1 MVGGWANPSAW
12 RYIYTCQNLALFKK
26 LTPKTNPSPLRLFCT
41 EQQRK
46 DNLTWR
52 PSCFRLV
59 FRTQEV
65 MTIGCCFLETESEE
79 KRRKQKHR
87 KKYTA
92 DDYAEC
98 HIIEP
103 VLWHM
108 VDPSGLRISPVFFFS
123 IPDFDTSCFV
133 LHPQL
138 WWKHRCSGIVPV
150 VCRGAR
156 QLVLCPS
163 VDFSCFVWHLMG
175 YRSGWNTNGVAS
187 TAWRVK
193 RSIGGSLLLPIS
205 IIQGYSRPFML
216 DHACVF
222 CQIWFWAGYGMMD
235 PWIPTQIRH
244 PTILHLQITPRHN
257 DAFYVNYTVYSIN
270 IYIQYIIAIRQEKAA
285 QSLSHWQRKRWRS
298 LSTPTCCAVQRGR
311 TSRQLAEML

>member
-1 MVGGWANPSAW
+1 
-12 RYIYTCQNLALFKK
+12 
-26 LTPKTNPSPLRLFCT
+26 
-41 EQQRK
+41 
-46 DNLTWR
+46 
-52 PSCFRLV
+52 
-59 FRTQEV
+59 
-65 MTIGCCFLETESEE
+65 
-79 KRRKQKHR
+79 
-87 KKYTA
+87 
-92 DDYAEC
+92 
-98 HIIEP
+98 
-103 VLWHM
+103 M
-108 VDPSGLRISPVFFFS
+108 VDPSGLRISPVFLFS

-163 VDFSCFVWHLMG
+163 VDFGCFVPFCASVAMG
-175 YRSGWNTNGVAS
+175 YRSGWNTSGVAS

-244 PTILHLQITPRHN
+244 PTILHLQITPSHN

-270 IYIQYIIAIRQEKAA
+270 IYTVHNSYPTGKSSSEFVTLTAEEVEIIVNSHLLCCPERQNFEAA
-285 QSLSHWQRKRWRS
+285 GRN
-298 LSTPTCCAVQRGR
+298 AVG
-311 TSRQLAEML
+311 SYKPSCSM